1 MRNLP
6 LILLSFIFPM
16 QGSTSWAIVTSAA
29 EITSSAAA
37 AVTSASEIIHDC
49 PDESSAVV
57 TSAEPYVTS
66 IPQGSP
72 TTLELHDCP
81 DESESVFHSGSLM
94 VSVTVTSAAEA
105 ATSNTASDGTECPD
119 ESGSHQSVLLK
130 ARQSQ
135 LLLQLL

>member
-16 QGSTSWAIVTSAA
+16 QGSPSSAIITSAA
-29 EITSSAAA
+29 EITSATAA
-37 AVTSASEIIHDC
+37 AVTSASEIINDC

-72 TTLELHDCP
+72 TTLELHDCA
-81 DESESVFHSGSLM
+81 DESESIFHSGSL
-94 VSVTVTSAAEA
+94 VASVTVTSAAPA
-105 ATSNTASDGTECPD
+105 ATSNSASDGIECPD

-130 ARQSQ
+130 ARQSL